1 MLFIILSPRLMAQ
14 NPFLFKPDFS
24 GQSVFM
30 PKGTNLVPLCSDPSS
45 PLCFNQWTNQAIP
58 LSSYFPNLS
67 VPQYGYFLPSFIPS
81 GFAENP
87 ENDTTWEEIY
97 IPAFSSSSRRQ
108 RGSKRDSVEDSKEAD
123 NKTQRSFY
131 RNKSK
136 PNQIR
141 LVETDS
147 EGEVTVQE
155 GQVAFVSLDDIEP
168 VAEAQPSIT
177 SHLSQ
182 RNPPHRPVEI
192 QKDSP
197 QESSD
202 QRNPP
207 HQPVEIQKDSPRES
221 SDQRNPPHR
230 PVEIQK
236 DSPQE
241 SSDQRNPP
249 HRPVEIQKDSPQES
263 SDQRNPPHRPVEIQK
278 DSPQESSP
286 LQHSSPTGQDF
297 QFFGDTYQISRD
309 TYVLSSTTKEV
320 EPGCF
325 IIDKQEVETE
335 AGFCP
340 ECVRSEENN
349 SILPSLVQN
358 QEFFASLQ
366 SYLKKVVM
374 SSEDKIEKQTANTE
388 LETQKICSPEIS
400 LQAIIDNFESTCPS
414 PYRNN
419 FESFF
424 KRVYC
429 QSCQKGIPVELMM
442 GMMSIES
449 AGRCSA
455 VAQNTL
461 ESSAGLFQID
471 ASQHD
476 CRDEAN
482 ILYRKNT
489 RDNLQC
495 LKNPVNNLNSAV
507 DILTK
512 HYEQVNPHSV
522 SEGQCKDWLDIN
534 STERDF
540 WRRAVS
546 AYNGGPGWVTR
557 AIKSAR
563 DTRTLSDT
571 RYLQGA
577 HRQTHTAEKND
588 TARWEELR
596 LFYFIEKLSQKNRN
610 LPKCNSFLE
619 RDQGGTGR
627 QLCLTVSNLAHTEAV
642 LGREVKNSTPG
653 MVEIWGQYKKQ
664 FLQKHPV
671 TCP

>member
-1 MLFIILSPRLMAQ
+1 MLMRYLILLFIILSPRLMAQ

-67 VPQYGYFLPSFIPS
+67 VPQYGYFLPSFISS

-87 ENDTTWEEIY
+87 ENDTAWEEIY
-97 IPAFSSSSRRQ
+97 IPTFSSSSRRQ

-131 RNKSK
+131 RNKSE

-168 VAEAQPSIT
+168 VAEAQPSVT

-182 RNPPHRPVEI
+182 RKPPHRSVEI
-192 QKDSP
+192 QKDS
-197 QESSD
+197 
-202 QRNPP
+202 
-207 HQPVEIQKDSPRES
+207 H
-221 SDQRNPPHR
+221 
-230 PVEIQK
+230 
-236 DSPQE
+236 
-241 SSDQRNPP
+241 
-249 HRPVEIQKDSPQES
+249 
-263 SDQRNPPHRPVEIQK
+263 
-278 DSPQESSP
+278 QESSP
-286 LQHSSPTGQDF
+286 LQDSSPTGQDF

-309 TYVLSSTTKEV
+309 TYVLPSTTKEV

-340 ECVRSEENN
+340 ECVRSGENN
-349 SILPSLVQN
+349 SILHSLVQN
-358 QEFFASLQ
+358 QEFLASLQ
-366 SYLKKVVM
+366 GYLKKVVM

-400 LQAIIDNFESTCPS
+400 LKAIIDNFESTCPS

-455 VAQNTL
+455 IAQNTL
-461 ESSAGLFQID
+461 ESSTGLFQID

-534 STERDF
+534 STERDS

-563 DTRTLSDT
+563 DTRTLSNT

-577 HRQTHTAEKND
+577 HRRTHTAERND

-610 LPKCNSFLE
+610 LPRCNSFLE

>member
-1 MLFIILSPRLMAQ
+1 MRYLILLFIILSPRLMAQ

-67 VPQYGYFLPSFIPS
+67 VPQYGYFLPSFISS

-87 ENDTTWEEIY
+87 ENDTAWEEIY
-97 IPAFSSSSRRQ
+97 IPTFSSSSRRQ

-131 RNKSK
+131 RNKSE

-168 VAEAQPSIT
+168 VAEAQPSVT

-182 RNPPHRPVEI
+182 RKPPHRSVEI
-192 QKDSP
+192 QKDS
-197 QESSD
+197 
-202 QRNPP
+202 
-207 HQPVEIQKDSPRES
+207 H
-221 SDQRNPPHR
+221 
-230 PVEIQK
+230 
-236 DSPQE
+236 
-241 SSDQRNPP
+241 
-249 HRPVEIQKDSPQES
+249 
-263 SDQRNPPHRPVEIQK
+263 
-278 DSPQESSP
+278 QESSP
-286 LQHSSPTGQDF
+286 LQDSSPTGQDF

-309 TYVLSSTTKEV
+309 TYVLPSTTKEV

-340 ECVRSEENN
+340 ECVRSGENN
-349 SILPSLVQN
+349 SILHSLVQN
-358 QEFFASLQ
+358 QEFLASLQ
-366 SYLKKVVM
+366 GYLKKVVM

-400 LQAIIDNFESTCPS
+400 LKAIIDNFESTCPS

-455 VAQNTL
+455 IAQNTL
-461 ESSAGLFQID
+461 ESSTGLFQID

-534 STERDF
+534 STERDS

-563 DTRTLSDT
+563 DTRTLSNT

-577 HRQTHTAEKND
+577 HRRTHTAERND

-610 LPKCNSFLE
+610 LPRCNSFLE